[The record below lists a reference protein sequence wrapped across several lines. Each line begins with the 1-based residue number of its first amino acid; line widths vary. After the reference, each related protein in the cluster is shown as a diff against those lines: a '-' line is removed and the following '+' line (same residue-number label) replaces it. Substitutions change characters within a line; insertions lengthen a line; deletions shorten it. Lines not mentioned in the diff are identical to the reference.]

1 MIKLLLAGAVS
12 FICFG
17 ANAAY
22 TFPDNAETKT
32 KPGMTVLDSLSY
44 TVEADDVSKDDIKL
58 CLADTIDNDSDEIIK
73 AETDTAMI
81 AMGKIRIDKNG
92 WGNDHLIRY
101 DVKLSIEPNTIDL
114 KFYKIGFAYAKDG
127 ALDDKVK
134 YREPSTIFGG
144 GGDITVKSINELA
157 EQFSACLGI

>member
-1 MIKLLLAGAVS
+1 MRKLLLACTVS

-44 TVEADDVSKDDIKL
+44 TVEAKDVSKDDIKI
-58 CLADTIDNDSDEIIK
+58 CLADTIDNGRDEIIK

-81 AMGKIRIDKNG
+81 AMGKIRIDKSG

-101 DVKLSIEPNTIDL
+101 DVKLSIEPSAIGL
-114 KFYKIGFAYAKDG
+114 KFYKIGFAYVKASDS
-127 ALDDKVK
+127 DDNIK
-134 YREPSTIFGG
+134 YREASTIFGG
-144 GGDITVKSINELA
+144 GGDITVKSINDLA
-157 EQFSACLGI
+157 EKFSACLEI

>member
-92 WGNDHLIRY
+92 WGNDHLI
-101 DVKLSIEPNTIDL
+101 
-114 KFYKIGFAYAKDG
+114 
-127 ALDDKVK
+127 
-134 YREPSTIFGG
+134 TIFGG

-157 EQFSACLGI
+157 EQFSACLGV